1 MVDDAKSPAPATLQT
16 AKQHP
21 VVLFDGVCNLCQG
34 SVQFLLT
41 RDGPGRLRFAS
52 LQSEAARALLASRG
66 VTLPEGD
73 PDSILLVEGERVY
86 SHSDA
91 ALRIARHLPG
101 VWRVGAVGLVLP
113 RFLRDA
119 VYRWVARNRYRWFGR
134 TESCWLPT
142 PALRAR
148 FLA

>member
-1 MVDDAKSPAPATLQT
+1 MADDAQAPAPSALQPAET
-16 AKQHP
+16 HP

-34 SVQFLLT
+34 SVQFLLK
-41 RDGPGRLRFAS
+41 RDKPGRLRFAS
-52 LQSEAARALLASRG
+52 LQSEAARALLAARG

-73 PDSILLVEGERVY
+73 PDSILLVEGAQVY

-91 ALRIARHLPG
+91 ILRIARHLPG
-101 VWRVGAVGLVLP
+101 LWKLGVFGLVLP
-113 RFLRDA
+113 KFVRDA

-142 PALRAR
+142 PSLRAR